1 MSVDPAVLSLDNPVF
16 RTYML
21 AASIMILKLM
31 FQPWMTV
38 VRMTKAGGGFRSP
51 EDAKK
56 SPLNPR
62 PAAGQLEI
70 NEYVDRSRR
79 INLNDLESIPGFL
92 AAGFLLVLSQPPLL
106 LDPDIDLDVCRVP
119 GSPLR
124 RLRHRATARCPR
136 VLLDLGFALRHRNGR
151 LRAGES
157 LLAQRTL
164 SRPGKPAGSIEQRQR
179 LPPTIANIAPCG
191 STHWAIQLPPGT

>member
-1 MSVDPAVLSLDNPVF
+1 MSVDTAVLSLQNPVLQ
-16 RTYML
+16 TYML

-31 FQPWMTV
+31 LQPWMTV

-56 SPLNPR
+56 SPLNPK
-62 PAAGQLEI
+62 PDPTQLDV

-106 LDPDIDLDVCRVP
+106 FAQILIWTYVVSRAAHFVAYLTAQLHDVRAFCWTW
-119 GSPLR
+119 GSLSVI
-124 RLRHRATARCPR
+124 AMAAYA
-136 VLLDLGFALRHRNGR
+136 LLKSFSA
-151 LRAGES
+151 
-157 LLAQRTL
+157 
-164 SRPGKPAGSIEQRQR
+164 
-179 LPPTIANIAPCG
+179 
-191 STHWAIQLPPGT
+191 